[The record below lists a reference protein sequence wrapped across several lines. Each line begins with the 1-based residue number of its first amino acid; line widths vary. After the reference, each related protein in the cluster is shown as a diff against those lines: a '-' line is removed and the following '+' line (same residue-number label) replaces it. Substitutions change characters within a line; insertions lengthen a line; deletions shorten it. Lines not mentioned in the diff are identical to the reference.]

1 MRGSAA
7 NFVPRGKHS
16 DCVLRTKQGAVFG
29 CVAEP
34 LPAAETGEAEQG
46 QRRRP
51 RPVDEAG
58 SRRWRSGLN
67 MQASSLTSKY
77 ASGRRPALHIWSTAT
92 RSSAPVFASTHCGA
106 PQKSAKRKRQTQ
118 RLRPADETGSCVWRR
133 APIFTRGHRP
143 PQGKLAKRKRNAVCL
158 LQGRCDARCKSREP
172 QSKEFLSRGCAQKW
186 VPPKA
191 FRFWTAKGGVR
202 RA

>member
-1 MRGSAA
+1 MD
-7 NFVPRGKHS
+7 F
-16 DCVLRTKQGAVFG
+16 
-29 CVAEP
+29 
-34 LPAAETGEAEQG
+34 PAAGCYNKKAAEFLRCILLKKSRPDDMCVRPGHLQGNLSQRVCEAVKPRARFCGKFCPQG
-46 QRRRP
+46 QTQRP
-51 RPVDEAG
+51 RPV
-58 SRRWRSGLN
+58 
-67 MQASSLTSKY
+67 
-77 ASGRRPALHIWSTAT
+77 
-92 RSSAPVFASTHCGA
+92 
-106 PQKSAKRKRQTQ
+106 
-118 RLRPADETGSCVWRR
+118 DETGSCVWRR

-191 FRFWTAKGGVR
+191 FRFWTGKGGVR

>member
-34 LPAAETGEAEQG
+34 LPAAETGEAEQKPPLA
-46 QRRRP
+46 QRS
-51 RPVDEAG
+51 EY
-58 SRRWRSGLN
+58 
-67 MQASSLTSKY
+67 ASIIPDAPHIQGTARGTPSKY

>member
-1 MRGSAA
+1 MDFPAAGCYNKKAAEFLRCIVLKKVPAGRHVRTAGTPTGKFVAESVRGCKAA
-7 NFVPRGKHS
+7 
-16 DCVLRTKQGAVFG
+16 CAVLRQILSPGANTATASCGRNREPPLAQRSEYASIIPDAPHIQGTARG
-29 CVAEP
+29 TP
-34 LPAAETGEAEQG
+34 
-46 QRRRP
+46 
-51 RPVDEAG
+51 
-58 SRRWRSGLN
+58 
-67 MQASSLTSKY
+67 SKY

-106 PQKSAKRKRQTQ
+106 PQKS
-118 RLRPADETGSCVWRR
+118 
-133 APIFTRGHRP
+133 
-143 PQGKLAKRKRNAVCL
+143 AKRKRNAVCL

-191 FRFWTAKGGVR
+191 FRFWTGKGGVR